1 MNKRQEFENAFADIF
16 QFDNGTEVCEYH
28 VMLHVTS
35 SRLSFDQQLEAIL
48 SAYNQLLEGT
58 LQGAQAVFKRYF
70 LSDAANQA
78 DDVIVADVTDCAK
91 SIIQQAP
98 LDGTKIA
105 LWVYLMTNVQ
115 TGIGKSGLYEVR
127 HGAFRH
133 LWNGSAHNMAANS
146 EYQTRLLF
154 NEYNM
159 QLIQEGCTLEANC
172 IRTWFFVNDVDLNYG
187 GVVRAR
193 NQFFFTQG
201 LTVNTHFIA
210 STGIGGRQ
218 QDPNVLSQMDNYA
231 IAGVKKEQI
240 HYLYA
245 STHLNRTSDYGVSF
259 ERGTQVNYADRRHV
273 FISGTASINN
283 KGEVVYPK
291 DIIRQTRRMWENVE
305 ALLAEADC
313 NFNDVAEMVVYLRD
327 TADYELVREL
337 YEERFAGKPYVIVHA
352 PVCRPGWL
360 IEMECMAVKAVVKGY
375 SDMMTSMN
383 LKRLALL
390 LYFTFLPFY
399 FFTSVSARS
408 IQTINAD
415 KAREVARE
423 QVVWKGRLCPFS
435 TFALDFLESVYG
447 RSSYKGLSP
456 EQVVYGWLL
465 RPEVWKDEPMIH
477 IPDANLRQQL
487 NISGEY
493 AKFSELFDDTLGYK
507 LNTIDSD
514 LPERLRQLA
523 REAPAA
529 VNLDEK
535 VGEIILLTKGELIQP
550 RPADL
555 EPLPSWRIDLEIL
568 WNNTPSWVFLI
579 LIVIVIA
586 ILWRVVKS

>member
-1 MNKRQEFENAFADIF
+1 
-16 QFDNGTEVCEYH
+16 
-28 VMLHVTS
+28 
-35 SRLSFDQQLEAIL
+35 
-48 SAYNQLLEGT
+48 
-58 LQGAQAVFKRYF
+58 
-70 LSDAANQA
+70 
-78 DDVIVADVTDCAK
+78 
-91 SIIQQAP
+91 
-98 LDGTKIA
+98 
-105 LWVYLMTNVQ
+105 
-115 TGIGKSGLYEVR
+115 
-127 HGAFRH
+127 
-133 LWNGSAHNMAANS
+133 
-146 EYQTRLLF
+146 
-154 NEYNM
+154 
-159 QLIQEGCTLEANC
+159 
-172 IRTWFFVNDVDLNYG
+172 
-187 GVVRAR
+187 
-193 NQFFFTQG
+193 
-201 LTVNTHFIA
+201 
-210 STGIGGRQ
+210 
-218 QDPNVLSQMDNYA
+218 
-231 IAGVKKEQI
+231 
-240 HYLYA
+240 
-245 STHLNRTSDYGVSF
+245 
-259 ERGTQVNYADRRHV
+259 
-273 FISGTASINN
+273 
-283 KGEVVYPK
+283 
-291 DIIRQTRRMWENVE
+291 
-305 ALLAEADC
+305 
-313 NFNDVAEMVVYLRD
+313 
-327 TADYELVREL
+327 
-337 YEERFAGKPYVIVHA
+337 
-352 PVCRPGWL
+352 
-360 IEMECMAVKAVVKGY
+360 
-375 SDMMTSMN
+375 MMTSMN

-555 EPLPSWRIDLEIL
+555 EPLPAWRVELEIL
-568 WNNTPSWVFLI
+568 WNNTPSWLFLI
-579 LIVIVIA
+579 LIAIAIVIA
-586 ILWRVVKS
+586 FLLRTVKS

>member
-1 MNKRQEFENAFADIF
+1 
-16 QFDNGTEVCEYH
+16 
-28 VMLHVTS
+28 
-35 SRLSFDQQLEAIL
+35 
-48 SAYNQLLEGT
+48 
-58 LQGAQAVFKRYF
+58 
-70 LSDAANQA
+70 
-78 DDVIVADVTDCAK
+78 
-91 SIIQQAP
+91 
-98 LDGTKIA
+98 
-105 LWVYLMTNVQ
+105 
-115 TGIGKSGLYEVR
+115 
-127 HGAFRH
+127 
-133 LWNGSAHNMAANS
+133 
-146 EYQTRLLF
+146 
-154 NEYNM
+154 
-159 QLIQEGCTLEANC
+159 
-172 IRTWFFVNDVDLNYG
+172 
-187 GVVRAR
+187 
-193 NQFFFTQG
+193 
-201 LTVNTHFIA
+201 
-210 STGIGGRQ
+210 
-218 QDPNVLSQMDNYA
+218 
-231 IAGVKKEQI
+231 
-240 HYLYA
+240 
-245 STHLNRTSDYGVSF
+245 
-259 ERGTQVNYADRRHV
+259 
-273 FISGTASINN
+273 
-283 KGEVVYPK
+283 
-291 DIIRQTRRMWENVE
+291 
-305 ALLAEADC
+305 
-313 NFNDVAEMVVYLRD
+313 
-327 TADYELVREL
+327 
-337 YEERFAGKPYVIVHA
+337 
-352 PVCRPGWL
+352 
-360 IEMECMAVKAVVKGY
+360 
-375 SDMMTSMN
+375 MMTSMN

-568 WNNTPSWVFLI
+568 WNNTPSWVLLI

>member
-1 MNKRQEFENAFADIF
+1 
-16 QFDNGTEVCEYH
+16 
-28 VMLHVTS
+28 
-35 SRLSFDQQLEAIL
+35 
-48 SAYNQLLEGT
+48 
-58 LQGAQAVFKRYF
+58 
-70 LSDAANQA
+70 
-78 DDVIVADVTDCAK
+78 
-91 SIIQQAP
+91 
-98 LDGTKIA
+98 
-105 LWVYLMTNVQ
+105 
-115 TGIGKSGLYEVR
+115 
-127 HGAFRH
+127 
-133 LWNGSAHNMAANS
+133 
-146 EYQTRLLF
+146 
-154 NEYNM
+154 
-159 QLIQEGCTLEANC
+159 
-172 IRTWFFVNDVDLNYG
+172 
-187 GVVRAR
+187 
-193 NQFFFTQG
+193 
-201 LTVNTHFIA
+201 
-210 STGIGGRQ
+210 
-218 QDPNVLSQMDNYA
+218 
-231 IAGVKKEQI
+231 
-240 HYLYA
+240 
-245 STHLNRTSDYGVSF
+245 
-259 ERGTQVNYADRRHV
+259 
-273 FISGTASINN
+273 
-283 KGEVVYPK
+283 
-291 DIIRQTRRMWENVE
+291 
-305 ALLAEADC
+305 
-313 NFNDVAEMVVYLRD
+313 
-327 TADYELVREL
+327 
-337 YEERFAGKPYVIVHA
+337 
-352 PVCRPGWL
+352 
-360 IEMECMAVKAVVKGY
+360 
-375 SDMMTSMN
+375 MMTSMN

-390 LYFTFLPFY
+390 LYFTFSPFY

-586 ILWRVVKS
+586 IIWRVVKS